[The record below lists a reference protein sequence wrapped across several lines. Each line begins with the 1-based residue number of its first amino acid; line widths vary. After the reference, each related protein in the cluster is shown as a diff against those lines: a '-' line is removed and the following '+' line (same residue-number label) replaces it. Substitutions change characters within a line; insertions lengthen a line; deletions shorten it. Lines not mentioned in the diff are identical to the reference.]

1 MNFRLYLLQRATA
14 LVMIPLIVVHL
25 VVIFYATAKGLSA
38 ASILA
43 RTRGAW
49 GWGLFYSVFVVAASV
64 HGAIGVRN
72 VFAEW
77 GPPSLK
83 RDPRILNLILW
94 GMGAGLTF
102 LGLRAVY
109 AVVAP

>member
-1 MNFRLYLLQRATA
+1 MSFRLYVLQRATA
-14 LVMIPLIVVHL
+14 LILVPLLLVHL
-25 VVIFYATAKGLSA
+25 IVIFYATAKGLSA

-43 RTRGAW
+43 RMRGSV
-49 GWGLFYSVFVVAASV
+49 GWGAFYALFVFAAAV

-77 GPPSLK
+77 APAHLK
-83 RDPRILNLILW
+83 SNPRLLALVLAGVGI
-94 GMGAGLTF
+94 GLTL

-109 AVVAP
+109 AVVLS

>member
-1 MNFRLYLLQRATA
+1 MSFQLYLVQRATA
-14 LVMIPLIVVHL
+14 LVMIPLLAVHL
-25 VVIFYATAKGLSA
+25 AVIFYATAKGISA

-43 RTRGAW
+43 RTRGSLAW
-49 GWGLFYSVFVVAASV
+49 GTFYTLFVIAAAL

-77 GPPSLK
+77 GPNSVR
-83 RDPRILNLILW
+83 RDPRVLGLILW
-94 GMGAGLTF
+94 GTGIGLAL

-109 AVVAP
+109 AVVMA

>member
-1 MNFRLYLLQRATA
+1 MSFRLYLLQRGTA
-14 LVMIPLIVVHL
+14 LLLVPLIAVHL
-25 VVIFYATAKGLSA
+25 IVIFYATAKGISA

-43 RTRGAW
+43 RTRGSF
-49 GWGLFYSVFVVAASV
+49 GWGTFYSVFVMAAAI

-77 GPPSLK
+77 GPEPLK
-83 RDPRILNLILW
+83 RDPRLAALILW
-94 GMGAGLTF
+94 GVGVGLAL

-109 AVVAP
+109 AVVMA